1 MRCLIMDQISKMF
14 SWRTGSGRNR
24 AMIQE
29 LPDELLLEIAF
40 LLQDKIGNHT
50 DDLLALCKVS
60 KALARTAQEVLFQNC
75 CIGGTLAPKRLGLF
89 LRTILNRTD
98 LARKVRKLEITVT
111 QRYAW
116 TRTHPSWTNMDGTT
130 TDTVAFLSNCVRD
143 LKLPIYSYMEQ
154 TWLGEL
160 RIRAHDSHIAVVALV
175 LARVRKLRSLHLI
188 LAEHLEMPPLLVQL
202 CSMHPSLILGALEDI
217 HITRGR
223 DIFSLSQRGVPPL
236 LRRRGVSPL
245 LRLPSL
251 RSVQVEDTSDLTVHT
266 WDINHRN
273 VEISTITSL
282 TLRGKVYQS
291 FNGQILRCFTA
302 LRSFTCH
309 FHSDFSLENV
319 LFALGNQQNTL
330 ETLRISTTSYL
341 RNRSPIGSFAIFT
354 RLKTLQIPQGLLLGD
369 HESTPPLLVN
379 VLPRSLE
386 RLELDTTWI
395 RQGGADFD
403 TRLVEAIPGLAP
415 QLDQIHFHRFSKA
428 NFSVLVQCDC
438 VPLKMLTR
446 TSFWDS
452 ILRKVR
458 NSTVLY
464 W

>member
-1 MRCLIMDQISKMF
+1 ML
-14 SWRTGSGRNR
+14 SWKTGSGQNR

-29 LPDELLLEIAF
+29 LPDELLLKIAF

-60 KALARTAQEVLFQNC
+60 KALARTAQEVLFQDC
-75 CIGGTLAPKRLGLF
+75 YIGGTLAPKRLGLF
-89 LRTILNRTD
+89 LRTILNRID
-98 LARKVRKLEITVT
+98 LAQKVQKLEITVT
-111 QRYAW
+111 RHYAW
-116 TRTHPSWTNMDGTT
+116 TRTHPSWVNVDGTT
-130 TDTVAFLSNCVRD
+130 TDTVTFLSNCVRN
-143 LKLPIYSYMEQ
+143 LKLPAYDYMEH
-154 TWLGEL
+154 TWLRQL
-160 RIRAHDSHIAVVALV
+160 RIRANNSHIAVIALV

-188 LAEHLEMPPLLVQL
+188 LAENLEMPPLLVQL

-223 DIFSLSQRGVPPL
+223 DIFSLRQGGLP
-236 LRRRGVSPL
+236 PL

-251 RSVQVEDTSDLTVHT
+251 RSVQVNDTSDLTVHT
-266 WDINHRN
+266 WDIDHRH

-282 TLRGKVYQS
+282 TLCGRAYQS

-309 FHSDFSLENV
+309 FNSDFSLENV
-319 LFALGNQQNTL
+319 LFALGNQQSTL
-330 ETLRISTTSYL
+330 ETLRISTASYL

-354 RLKTLQIPQGLLLGD
+354 RLKVLQIPQGLLLGD
-369 HESTPPLLVN
+369 RESTPPLLVN
-379 VLPRSLE
+379 ILPRSLE

-395 RQGGADFD
+395 RQGDTDFD
-403 TRLVEAIPGLAP
+403 ARLVEAIPGLAP

-428 NFSVLVQCDC
+428 NLGVLVQCDC

-446 TSFWDS
+446 TRNISFWDS

-458 NSTVLY
+458 
-464 W
+464 

>member
-1 MRCLIMDQISKMF
+1 MDRISKML
-14 SWRTGSGRNR
+14 SWKTDSGRNR

-40 LLQDKIGNHT
+40 LLRDEIGNHT

-60 KALARTAQEVLFQNC
+60 KALARTAQEVLFQDC
-75 CIGGTLAPKRLGLF
+75 YIGGTLAPKRLGLF

-111 QRYAW
+111 QHYAW
-116 TRTHPSWTNMDGTT
+116 TRTHPSWINMDGTT

-143 LKLPIYSYMEQ
+143 LKLPVYGYMEH
-154 TWLGEL
+154 TWLRQL

-202 CSMHPSLILGALEDI
+202 CSMHPSLVLGALEDI

-223 DIFSLSQRGVPPL
+223 DIFSLRQGGMP
-236 LRRRGVSPL
+236 PL

-251 RSVQVEDTSDLTVHT
+251 RSVQVEDTSDLTVRK
-266 WDINHRN
+266 WDINYRHVGVSN
-273 VEISTITSL
+273 ITSL
-282 TLRGKVYQS
+282 TLRGGVYQS

-309 FHSDFSLENV
+309 FNSDFNLENV

-354 RLKTLQIPQGLLLGD
+354 RLKILQIPQGLLLGD
-369 HESTPPLLVN
+369 CGSTPPLLVN

-386 RLELDTTWI
+386 RLELDTSWI
-395 RQGGADFD
+395 FQGDTDFD

-415 QLDQIHFHRFSKA
+415 QLNKIHFHRFSKA
-428 NFSVLVQCDC
+428 NLSVLVQCDC
-438 VPLKMLTR
+438 VPLKKLTR
-446 TSFWDS
+446 TRDISFWDS
-452 ILRKVR
+452 FLRKFR
-458 NSTVLY
+458 
-464 W
+464 

>member
-1 MRCLIMDQISKMF
+1 MF

-40 LLQDKIGNHT
+40 LLQDRIGNHT

-143 LKLPIYSYMEQ
+143 LKLPVYSYMEQ

-223 DIFSLSQRGVPPL
+223 DIFSLS
-236 LRRRGVSPL
+236 
-245 LRLPSL
+245 
-251 RSVQVEDTSDLTVHT
+251 
-266 WDINHRN
+266 
-273 VEISTITSL
+273 
-282 TLRGKVYQS
+282 
-291 FNGQILRCFTA
+291 
-302 LRSFTCH
+302 
-309 FHSDFSLENV
+309 
-319 LFALGNQQNTL
+319 
-330 ETLRISTTSYL
+330 
-341 RNRSPIGSFAIFT
+341 
-354 RLKTLQIPQGLLLGD
+354 
-369 HESTPPLLVN
+369 
-379 VLPRSLE
+379 
-386 RLELDTTWI
+386 
-395 RQGGADFD
+395 
-403 TRLVEAIPGLAP
+403 
-415 QLDQIHFHRFSKA
+415 
-428 NFSVLVQCDC
+428 
-438 VPLKMLTR
+438 
-446 TSFWDS
+446 
-452 ILRKVR
+452 
-458 NSTVLY
+458 
-464 W
+464 